1 VIVVKPFNKSSHF
14 PSPTSLSTSSPFI
27 LSKASWSLSPHP
39 ARSSTIR
46 IENRFICFSLSQLS
60 TAENVDRIAFGQ
72 ARLSEPCVGAVLP
85 VRRFLI
91 ASATWTRTATA
102 FSAKDGAAFQT
113 LVLGAVLLAA
123 LGARLVT
130 GNRWHRIV
138 SLGNDVGHITC
149 DSLNRMR

>member
-1 VIVVKPFNKSSHF
+1 MTKTPGQHRGFCLRGRFGLRGPQIVVGDRYVAH
-14 PSPTSLSTSSPFI
+14 LQ
-27 LSKASWSLSPHP
+27 
-39 ARSSTIR
+39 
-46 IENRFICFSLSQLS
+46 QLS
-60 TAENVDRIAFGQ
+60 TAENVDRIVFGQ

-102 FSAKDGAAFQT
+102 FSAKDGAAFQA

-130 GNRWHRIV
+130 GNRWHR
-138 SLGNDVGHITC
+138 GHITC
-149 DSLNRMR
+149 DSLKRMR